1 MKVKGLQEILKQ
13 YPDNMP
19 VMVQGYEGGYD
30 DVVSEG
36 IITGNIFLGVNKE
49 VGHYGDH
56 AASFPDEYE
65 DDEYKSVEALI
76 LLRGEFNPVYAD
88 EGLRKGTHKSNPE
101 VSSGPFSKVFYLYST
116 SKPYRR
122 MMGSDG
128 NFNGDVDRL
137 METIKQWGWH
147 TSIEE
152 ASKNWREGKELW
164 TIVLYCMPCDKTF
177 NITEPQTD
185 KVKYP

>member
-1 MKVKGLQEILKQ
+1 MNNKEIQEILKQ
-13 YPDNMP
+13 YPDDMP

-36 IITGNIFLGVNKE
+36 IITGNIFLGVNKD
-49 VGHYGDH
+49 VGYYGDH
-56 AASFPDEYE
+56 EASFPDEYD

-76 LLRGEFNPVYAD
+76 LLRGEFSPVYAD

-101 VSSGPFSKVFYLYST
+101 VPSGPFSKVFYDYSKN
-116 SKPYRR
+116 KP
-122 MMGSDG
+122 DKPIVT
-128 NFNGDVDRL
+128 FNGDVDRL
-137 METIKQWGWH
+137 IKTLKQWRWH

-152 ASKNWREGKELW
+152 AFKYRSEGEKLW
-164 TIVLYCMPCDKTF
+164 TIVLYCNPCDKTF

-185 KVKYP
+185 EVTYS

>member
-1 MKVKGLQEILKQ
+1 MKVKELQKILNQ
-13 YPDNMP
+13 YPDDMP
-19 VMVQGYEGGYD
+19 VMVEGYEGGYD

-36 IITGNIFLGVNKE
+36 IITGNIFLGVNKD

-56 AASFPDEYE
+56 ESSFPDEYE

-101 VSSGPFSKVFYLYST
+101 VPSGPISKVFYDYSKD
-116 SKPYRR
+116 KPDRP
-122 MMGSDG
+122 MIGSDG
-128 NFNGDVDRL
+128 NFDGDIDRL
-137 METIKQWGWH
+137 IKTIEQWCWH

-152 ASKNWREGKELW
+152 ASKYRREGEELW
-164 TIVLYCMPCDKTF
+164 KIVLYCLPCDKTF

-185 KVKYP
+185 KVT